1 MPRAMGRN
9 QTSERKAM
17 AKKRAR
23 KRRVWNK
30 GLEVGKRDGF
40 TPDQVKR
47 IRGLLADR
55 GVPGLRDL
63 ALFSTAIDT
72 MLHGQDLLPLVVGD
86 VQRRDGSIRP
96 VIEVARARGMPAVR
110 CALSKAST
118 KALEK
123 WITASGKKR
132 ADYLFHGRGAK
143 GRHPM
148 GQRQLNRLL
157 KLWVVAAGLD
167 PSDYSVESLRR
178 TKALHILK
186 GTGDLQTV
194 RALLGHARIESTARY
209 LGLETNADPIEV
221 RRAAREN
228 SINCRPIPKP
238 WCAGRVDPQPSSPD
252 FAAIANAPARSIRA
266 TSLALSSMCATP
278 RQPQLFGCCLQG
290 FVARPQSGAGCQADR
305 DEQVRADVSDASP
318 VKLFAL
324 DELKYL
330 NVRGNA
336 RLRQLLEITE
346 NDISTA

>member
-1 MPRAMGRN
+1 MMLPTLPNRVRDGESHIRSASMSRAMGRN

-17 AKKRAR
+17 AKKRAP
-23 KRRVWNK
+23 KWRVWNK

-72 MLHGQDLLPLVVGD
+72 MLHGQDLLALVVGD
-86 VQRRDGSIRP
+86 VQRRDGSMRP
-96 VIEVARARGMPAVR
+96 VIEVARARGMPPVR
-110 CALSKAST
+110 CALSNAST

-132 ADYLFHGRGAK
+132 TDYLFPGRGVG

-157 KLWVVAAGLD
+157 KLWVVEAGLD

-209 LGLETNADPIEV
+209 LGLKTKADPIEV
-221 RRAAREN
+221 CRA
-228 SINCRPIPKP
+228 
-238 WCAGRVDPQPSSPD
+238 
-252 FAAIANAPARSIRA
+252 F
-266 TSLALSSMCATP
+266 
-278 RQPQLFGCCLQG
+278 
-290 FVARPQSGAGCQADR
+290 
-305 DEQVRADVSDASP
+305 
-318 VKLFAL
+318 
-324 DELKYL
+324 
-330 NVRGNA
+330 
-336 RLRQLLEITE
+336 
-346 NDISTA
+346 DI